1 MVHASLVEKDYLHT
15 CFLTYAGMSS
25 FCQQSHIYTILLFHL
40 TPYVLLWNKNT
51 MTKLRYHLGT
61 EDVTGVG
68 LLCCVYES
76 KSLDLKQETDD
87 RGLVTTQQ
95 VFDDIAVD

>member
-25 FCQQSHIYTILLFHL
+25 FCQQSHIYNIGLFHL

-51 MTKLRYHLGT
+51 MTK
-61 EDVTGVG
+61 
-68 LLCCVYES
+68 
-76 KSLDLKQETDD
+76 
-87 RGLVTTQQ
+87 
-95 VFDDIAVD
+95 